1 MVVRKIKEK
10 VRCLFCLNIIHQD
23 GPKIV
28 EINASDIRYGGIWK
42 QKIDDKKN
50 LIRFTFG
57 TWNDIQKNYSTIK
70 KILTIVKVIL
80 KFQGDLLN
88 Q

>member
-1 MVVRKIKEK
+1 MAVRKIKEK
-10 VRCLFCLNIIHQD
+10 VRHLLCLNIVHQD
-23 GPKIV
+23 TPKII
-28 EINASDIRYGGIWK
+28 EIDASDIGYGGILK